1 MGSRE
6 GDCWRTYTNCI
17 FANGVLVIPTYG
29 DYDDSEVMKQVL
41 DTYRELLPGW
51 KVTTVDSQSLIG
63 DGGALRCASLGISRL
78 NIELESTPDSEF
90 PAVRTDL
97 ASPQLERSDEVEE
110 IDNWDF
116 VDQGLIIH
124 ALGRHYFLNQR
135 NPR

>member
-1 MGSRE
+1 
-6 GDCWRTYTNCI
+6 
-17 FANGVLVIPTYG
+17 
-29 DYDDSEVMKQVL
+29 MKQVL

-63 DGGALRCASLGISRL
+63 DGGALRCASLSISRL

-110 IDNWDF
+110 IDNWGF